1 MFWTGKQ
8 HGKKHL
14 KLKKHILTINNFK
27 WRTVRTCPFL
37 CGTHFCQPGMA
48 QNSDTEARL
57 KRKSDLFTNRSCP
70 VPWMLMFYFWII
82 IIMNSIF
89 WEAQIRELWRV
100 YIYCESLTR
109 FRHKSCTGPH
119 WGEFSAPWLLAASSL
134 VQRAMGCAAQIISLK
149 TFDMT
154 PARENTNF
162 ARWAW
167 HAMHVTDIDGSSWS
181 STIWMCHL
189 TLHVPAEKCWRI
201 WVGWSISLLH
211 NACSHLPYPPA
222 GLKPVWYGM
231 DSPIPWWQ
239 NVILN
244 SLDFRGMLIS
254 KFESNDL

>member
-1 MFWTGKQ
+1 MSLFVWNPLLPAWYGAKFWHRGS
-8 HGKKHL
+8 L
-14 KLKKHILTINNFK
+14 KEKVWPVYESKLPSSMNAYVLFLNYNYHEFNILGSSDS
-27 WRTVRTCPFL
+27 RAMTC
-37 CGTHFCQPGMA
+37 
-48 QNSDTEARL
+48 
-57 KRKSDLFTNRSCP
+57 
-70 VPWMLMFYFWII
+70 I
-82 IIMNSIF
+82 
-89 WEAQIRELWRV
+89 